1 MGEETASHHEE
12 KDQETSS
19 GNVEARAQT
28 QSRKPVHKLIAAA
41 GRRLSGPISAGHIF
55 MLANTL
61 AVVTLAALVFWM
73 VVRRVDSSSGKEPV
87 ASTRPA
93 HVATQRADSSGPDSE
108 GPQEIQ
114 AVSWKTAQAAF
125 AKKDYAGALEQYSL
139 LWKLLHGRAAKDFTS
154 GFFQLRIGQC
164 HQRLGKGAQAGP
176 PLIQAAADISPA
188 VRAGA
193 NYELA
198 RLAEAEGQYLQ
209 ARMRAYLAVA
219 NAAPLPE
226 ADALA
231 RECDFLVARALTKKV
246 LLFHRADDP
255 TPWSVRPQLGL
266 FMGLDE
272 QTLGR
277 ALEAGIQSAAAA
289 AISPRVHRLEGQ
301 GLVERFSAACWR
313 APLED
318 LLGCIVTKAGIELR
332 WAEVPGPVR
341 QRQISL
347 DSPAAPA
354 LRLCEVA
361 AGSAGLVA
369 RFTGKGVILH
379 DPVAYES
386 MTHCR
391 EILQGEAISAWRR
404 LFLRNP
410 QGECAAEGHFAIAL
424 LQECS
429 GEIVEAINEYRLI
442 ARRFRRSRVAP
453 LALLRNASLLIQLR
467 DYTGARAELTS
478 LLNRYPDCEQSAQ
491 AYAALAEATMQAG
504 QSAEAFGLFKKL
516 YFLNLSASSRRLAC
530 FRAAKC
536 LYQQRH
542 YREAITWLDRY
553 IILPAKPG
561 QEDMAEAYLLR
572 GQACAAVGVGPQA
585 IQAFRLAIAG
595 RLAPNRKTDALL
607 GLARAYWKTGEVAK
621 AMAALKMAGGGNR
634 TPEQE
639 YRVLSLTAEL
649 YRGIGLPEMGAKFLR
664 VELDSISDPH
674 MRAVLRVELARCY
687 RQAQRMSAAYEELT
701 EALPALPA
709 GRRSQEAACDLAE
722 VSLATGRPKQAIT
735 VAGQVVG
742 SSADAAQRQRAQKI
756 LVAAY
761 LARGRYDTAAM
772 ALAAATKAKAGG
784 KEK

>member
-1 MGEETASHHEE
+1 MGEDTASHHEE
-12 KDQETSS
+12 MGQET
-19 GNVEARAQT
+19 
-28 QSRKPVHKLIAAA
+28 P
-41 GRRLSGPISAGHIF
+41 RRDSAGHIF

-61 AVVTLAALVFWM
+61 AVVTLAALVLWM
-73 VVRRVDSSSGKEPV
+73 VVRRMDSSSGKEPV

-93 HVATQRADSSGPDSE
+93 PVATQRADSSDPGSE
-108 GPQEIQ
+108 GPQETQ
-114 AVSWKTAQAAF
+114 AVSWQTAHAAF
-125 AKKDYAGALEQYSL
+125 AKKDYAGALEQYSV
-139 LWKLLHGRAAKDFTS
+139 LWKLLHGLAAKDFMS

-164 HQRLGKGAQAGP
+164 HQRLGRDAQAGP

-188 VRAGA
+188 VRAAA

-209 ARMRAYLAVA
+209 ARMRAYLAAA

-246 LLFHRADDP
+246 LSFHRADDP
-255 TPWSVRPQLGL
+255 TPWRVQPPLDL

-272 QTLGR
+272 QALESV
-277 ALEAGIQSAAAA
+277 LEAGSQRAATA
-289 AISPRVHRLEGQ
+289 AISPRVRPLEGQ
-301 GLVERFSAACWR
+301 GLLERFSAACWR

-318 LLGCIVTKAGIELR
+318 LLGRIVTKAGIDLR

-347 DSPAAPA
+347 DSPAASA

-386 MTHCR
+386 LTDCR
-391 EILQGEAISAWRR
+391 KLLQGEAISVWRR
-404 LFLRNP
+404 LFLRTP
-410 QGECAAEGHFAIAL
+410 QAECAAEGHFAIAL

-442 ARRFRRSRVAP
+442 ARRFRKSRVAP
-453 LALLRNASLLIQLR
+453 LALLRNASLLVQLR

-478 LLNRYPDCEQSAQ
+478 LLNRYPDCAESAQ
-491 AYAALAEATMQAG
+491 AYATLAEATMKAG
-504 QSAEAFGLFKKL
+504 QPAEAFRLFKKL
-516 YFLNLSASSRRLAC
+516 YFLNLSASSRRIAS

-542 YREAITWLDRY
+542 YREAIRWIDRY
-553 IILPAKPG
+553 ITLPAKPG
-561 QEDMAEAYLLR
+561 QEDLAEAYLLR

-585 IQAFRLAIAG
+585 IKAFRLAIAG
-595 RLAPNRKTDALL
+595 RLAPDRKTDALL
-607 GLARAYWKTGEVAK
+607 GLTRAYWKTGEVTK
-621 AMAALKMAGGGNR
+621 AMAALEMAGGGNR

-649 YRGIGLPEMGAKFLR
+649 YRGIGLPEIGAKFLR
-664 VELDSISDPH
+664 ARLDSISDPH
-674 MRAVLRVELARCY
+674 MRAEIRVELARCY

-709 GRRSQEAACDLAE
+709 GRPAQEAACDLAE
-722 VSLATGRPKQAIT
+722 VSLAIGRPKLAIT

-761 LARGRYDTAAM
+761 LATGQYDAAAM
-772 ALAAATKAKAGG
+772 TLVATTGAKAGG
-784 KEK
+784 KEE